1 MSPSVKSDRMKKIF
15 ASIFV
20 VLHCLLFLQLFYQLT
35 AFYAKGMKANLLC
48 DVKNALFCT
57 FSLIPIRRIIISL
70 TMKVS

>member
-20 VLHCLLFLQLFYQLT
+20 GLHCLLFLQLFYQLT

-48 DVKNALFCT
+48 DVKNVLFCT
-57 FSLIPIRRIIISL
+57 FPLILIRRISL

>member
-1 MSPSVKSDRMKKIF
+1 MSPLVKSDSMKKSF

-48 DVKNALFCT
+48 DVKNVLFCT
-57 FSLIPIRRIIISL
+57 FSLIPIRRISL

>member
-1 MSPSVKSDRMKKIF
+1 MSPLVKSDRMKKSF

-35 AFYAKGMKANLLC
+35 AFYAKRMKANSLC
-48 DVKNALFCT
+48 DVKNVLFCT

>member
-1 MSPSVKSDRMKKIF
+1 MSPLVKSDRMKKIF

-35 AFYAKGMKANLLC
+35 AFYAKGMKENSLC
-48 DVKNALFCT
+48 DIKNVLFHT
-57 FSLIPIRRIIISL
+57 FPLILIRRISL